1 MDPKKQTRPGRN
13 GGTLVVGGGGRKK
26 GGFNLEKLLRTLMEE
41 NDGELGRSYAKA
53 QIILAM
59 KGNGVAIK
67 EINGRL
73 DGPITEKV
81 ETAGVIR
88 VIYEG
93 TDSQPPTISSGADGD
108 LEEPEAI

>member
-1 MDPKKQTRPGRN
+1 MDPKTPTRPGRN
-13 GGTLVVGGGGRKK
+13 GGTLKSGGGGRKK

-73 DGPITEKV
+73 AGPITEKH
-81 ETAGVIR
+81 ETQGTIR

-93 TDSQPPTISSGADGD
+93 SDSPVATISPGADGD
-108 LEEPEAI
+108 LEEPETI